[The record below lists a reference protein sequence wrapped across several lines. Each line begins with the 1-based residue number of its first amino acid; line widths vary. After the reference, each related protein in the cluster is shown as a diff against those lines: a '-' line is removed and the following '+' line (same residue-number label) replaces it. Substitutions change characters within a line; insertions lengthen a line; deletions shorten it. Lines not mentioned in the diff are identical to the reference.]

1 MTVTLKEF
9 YAEVAGKA
17 DTEGTKINAAETSRV
32 LSEAFLILQ
41 QMDPAQ
47 ALDLILKGL
56 AGAKKKLAKG

>member
-1 MTVTLKEF
+1 MTLKEF
-9 YAEVAGKA
+9 YAEVAAKA
-17 DTEGTKINAAETSRV
+17 DTEKTKISAAETSRV

-41 QMDPAQ
+41 KQDPAD